1 MNMSKFKV
9 EIERRQRRYYN
20 LYQYRAVIDMPNVQR
35 FRYHRSHDEYLAHQ
49 PPWQPRPNKPLPNKD
64 ELDRFLDFKRQATT
78 ECGFRIEYDKA
89 MIYSNDLQKLESVI
103 DSISASGS
111 VKIFSVE
118 FPLEEDTIEFAKEPK
133 YKFRNYFRS
142 KSISPEQKTELSDFI
157 NNQNQN
163 GNEIEF
169 NNSMMLWL
177 RRTTIGHPYVRDSY
191 YVEYNDEVCRT
202 VLALMF
208 GDILHPKVFRLS
220 KRPK

>member
-1 MNMSKFKV
+1 MNTSKFKV

-35 FRYHRSHDEYLAHQ
+35 FRYHKSHDEWLTYQ
-49 PPWQPRPNKPLPNKD
+49 PPWQSWPNKPLVNKD
-64 ELDRFLDFKRQATT
+64 EIDRFLDFKRQSTA
-78 ECGFRIEYDKA
+78 EFGFRIEYDKA
-89 MIYSNDLQKLESVI
+89 MIYANDLQKLESVI
-103 DSISASGS
+103 YSISASGS

-118 FPLEEDTIEFAKEPK
+118 FPLEEDIIEFAKEPK
-133 YKFRNYFRS
+133 YKFRNYFRA
-142 KSISPEQKTELSDFI
+142 KSISPEQKMEMLEFI
-157 NNQNQN
+157 NNQIQN
-163 GNEIEF
+163 NSEIEF

-177 RRTTIGHPYVRDSY
+177 KRVTVGHPYLRDSY

-208 GDILHPKVFRLS
+208 GDMLNPKVFRLS